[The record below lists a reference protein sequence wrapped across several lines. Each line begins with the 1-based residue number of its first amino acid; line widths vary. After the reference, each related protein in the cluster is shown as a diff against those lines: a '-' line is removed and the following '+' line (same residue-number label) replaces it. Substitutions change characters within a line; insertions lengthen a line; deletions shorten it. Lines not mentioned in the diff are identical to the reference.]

1 MKIRILQC
9 DPVDPQAEDQ
19 VHRIRHQT
27 GDLIIEYIPIQDA
40 QRYNEKWD
48 QTLLCSSFPIDPQL
62 VSSFPQPVLTLGPQP
77 TAGYPSW
84 QIRRGLTNPWNGE
97 WLVKM
102 ISQLVHQG
110 QPLDTSQI
118 LEFMKVKKERSV
130 SAALEHLLKN
140 MKSKEIPSEVWLFV
154 QDRQNDA
161 LEQGEEELRIPVTCC
176 WIKQKSDANVACL
189 VYPVSE
195 STHNA

>member
-1 MKIRILQC
+1 M
-9 DPVDPQAEDQ
+9 
-19 VHRIRHQT
+19 
-27 GDLIIEYIPIQDA
+27 
-40 QRYNEKWD
+40 
-48 QTLLCSSFPIDPQL
+48 
-62 VSSFPQPVLTLGPQP
+62 
-77 TAGYPSW
+77 
-84 QIRRGLTNPWNGE
+84 
-97 WLVKM
+97 KM